1 MSVGS
6 LTLLSIAASALATLL
21 WWIASRLSAPAWVCM
36 FLFGV
41 ALALVVLAGPLIKL
55 P

>member
-1 MSVGS
+1 MSIGS
-6 LTLLSIAASALATLL
+6 VTLLAIAAAALATLV

-36 FLFGV
+36 FVYGV
-41 ALALVVLAGPLIKL
+41 ALALVIMAGPLIRL

>member
-1 MSVGS
+1 MSIGS
-6 LTLLSIAASALATLL
+6 VTLLAIAAAALATLV

-36 FLFGV
+36 FVYGV
-41 ALALVVLAGPLIKL
+41 ALALVIMAGPLVRL